1 MIQLNY
7 KEYGTSGAPLIILH
21 GFLGSLDN
29 WHSLAT
35 EWSNHGLHVFSLD
48 ARNHGKSPHTS
59 RHTITLMVDDVR
71 DFMEQ
76 HQLQKASI
84 LGHSMGGKVAMQF
97 ALTYPELTEKLLVA
111 DMAPRAYRE
120 GAHNDVFKAINHV
133 DLTKAQTRK
142 EVDEAMAVYLGDF
155 GTRQFV
161 MKGLERVDDSHYK
174 WKFNTATLH
183 QDYREILL
191 KVESDKP
198 FNGQVLFLR
207 GSLSLYIQEK
217 DFTLMQ
223 ELFPNHQLV
232 SIEKAGHWLHADQPK
247 LFFKAVVDFIV

>member
-97 ALTYPELTEKLLVA
+97 ALTYPELTEKW
-111 DMAPRAYRE
+111 PC
-120 GAHNDVFKAINHV
+120 N
-133 DLTKAQTRK
+133 
-142 EVDEAMAVYLGDF
+142 
-155 GTRQFV
+155 
-161 MKGLERVDDSHYK
+161 S
-174 WKFNTATLH
+174 
-183 QDYREILL
+183 
-191 KVESDKP
+191 P
-198 FNGQVLFLR
+198 
-207 GSLSLYIQEK
+207 
-217 DFTLMQ
+217 
-223 ELFPNHQLV
+223 
-232 SIEKAGHWLHADQPK
+232 
-247 LFFKAVVDFIV
+247 